1 MACGQ
6 NRENIVCS
14 DARVAPAPFF
24 YRGLFPRRGGPS
36 WPSRLFSRRDV
47 PLERLWSWRRPTG
60 PSLQAEGGSTVKVLP
75 YELTHGIKI
84 MPWLPAWHVLHQGH
98 PILIDRFAQQCLE
111 HFGKAPVNRLT
122 NSLERQV
129 TLGLKALGR
138 PNATLNLSEEV
149 PG

>member
-1 MACGQ
+1 
-6 NRENIVCS
+6 
-14 DARVAPAPFF
+14 
-24 YRGLFPRRGGPS
+24 
-36 WPSRLFSRRDV
+36 
-47 PLERLWSWRRPTG
+47 
-60 PSLQAEGGSTVKVLP
+60 VKVLP

-84 MPWLPAWHVLHQGH
+84 MPWLPAWRALHQGH